1 MGNSHFKSNVIGKD
15 GTETIR
21 GFATISA
28 SALIGSTSIT
38 GAAAGGF
45 ATLTATALT
54 VSAAISGATISGTTS
69 ITTPK
74 ATIDAGGYIQLGAHQ
89 YILFGAM
96 TTAASVQAD
105 VTAVDASNIGSMY
118 LGTDGQG
125 WLFTA
130 ESTAATI
137 SVT

>member
-1 MGNSHFKSNVIGKD
+1 MGDSHFKSNVIGKV

-21 GFATISA
+21 GFAT
-28 SALIGSTSIT
+28 
-38 GAAAGGF
+38 GGF
-45 ATLTATALT
+45 ATLTATELT

-137 SVT
+137 STT